1 MNQRKAD
8 SRGTES
14 KAGQWS
20 RLDNAAKIF
29 PSNTGKE
36 DTKVFR
42 FSCQLKEA
50 VDKGTLQLAV
60 YDTVEAY
67 PFFQSVL
74 KRGVFWYYMEG
85 SDLDPVVKEEERLP
99 CSMLY
104 DKNAKHLLF
113 EVSYYKKRINL
124 EVFHGLTDGT
134 GALQFLRTLVCNYLS
149 RRHPEDCGGRR
160 ILPGDSA
167 SPGQRMADSF
177 QKYYGS
183 KDDAKEV
190 RENLERRP
198 VRKERKK
205 GASVYK
211 LRGVK
216 AVENRMH
223 IFEGQVSASALLA
236 KAREYHTTITVLLAS
251 LLILAIHEEMPVRK
265 EKHPITVSIPV
276 NLRKYFQSESARNF
290 FSVVNIGFCFAEES
304 RDRATEERLADVALE
319 FGTGLAAES
328 DRRHMVERL
337 NKLAALEH
345 NAVVRILPLVLKDW
359 ILRFFYWKSERG
371 YTTTLSNLGPVR
383 MPEELVDYIDRFDVF
398 NSTSNLQMC
407 AISFRDR
414 MNLSMTSRFSS
425 TEIPKNFFRLL
436 STLGLDVTVVSNRIG
451 GEE

>member
-1 MNQRKAD
+1 MNQLNAENR
-8 SRGTES
+8 THES
-14 KAGQWS
+14 KSGQWS

-42 FSCQLKEA
+42 FACQLREE
-50 VDKGTLQLAV
+50 VDRGTLQLAV

-74 KRGVFWYYMEG
+74 KRGVFWYYMEVT
-85 SDLDPVVKEEERLP
+85 DLDPVVKEEDRLP

-104 DKNAKHLLF
+104 DKNAKRLLF
-113 EVSYYKKRINL
+113 EVSYYKNRINL

-149 RRHPEDCGGRR
+149 RRHQKDCGGRR
-160 ILPGDSA
+160 ISLGDSA

-190 RENLERRP
+190 REHLGQGTA
-198 VRKERKK
+198 RKEREKK
-205 GASVYK
+205 SSVYK
-211 LRGVK
+211 LRGIK

-223 IFEGQVSASALLA
+223 IFEGLVSASALLD

-251 LLILAIHEEMPVRK
+251 LLILAIHEEMPVRR

-290 FSVVNIGFCFAEES
+290 FSVVNIGCCFAGKS
-304 RDRATEERLADVALE
+304 RDRSLEEALKDVTRE
-319 FGTGLAAES
+319 FGSNLTGEL
-328 DRRHMVERL
+328 DRHRMVERL

-345 NAVVRILPLVLKDW
+345 NALVRVLPLALKDW

-383 MPEELVDYIDRFDVF
+383 MPEELADYIERFDVF
-398 NSTSNLQMC
+398 NSTSGLQMC
-407 AISFRDR
+407 AISYGDR

-425 TEIPKNFFRLL
+425 TEIPKNFYRLF
-436 STLGLDVTVVSNRIG
+436 SALGLDVTVISNRIG